1 MQGRGHRARVIQ
13 PEQARHTP
21 ETSTHRSTVGGS
33 ELRGDET
40 PSGAAGTLL
49 LVGNPN
55 VGKSVLFKALTRR
68 YVTVSNFPGTTVEIV
83 KAQAKLR
90 DREVTVVDTPG
101 INDLH
106 GRSGDTAVT
115 RQMIQGSPGATIVQ
129 VADAK
134 NLRRALLLTLQL
146 ADLGHPMLLV
156 LNMCDE
162 LEQLGARID
171 VARLSAILGIPVVKT
186 IAVRGIGTEE
196 LVAAIA
202 AARLPRIGH
211 SIEGAAGTSTY
222 AHSCERLEHVN
233 GILGQTYT
241 LERPA
246 HPSFAVR
253 LGFWTMDPVR
263 GLGVLAIV
271 LFVVFWF
278 VGRFGAGTLSEL
290 LEVAVFHQRLTP
302 AAIRT
307 IDTVLPFP
315 HQHEIETVPYSFS
328 IPLVLS
334 DIPIAEA
341 NRDVIGSKYIITSTA
356 PPTTMQR
363 AARLLHDFLVG
374 EFGVITMAL
383 SYAFA
388 IVFPIVTTFF
398 LVFGLLEDSG
408 YFSRMAIMVNRS
420 FSAIGLNGKAVLP
433 MVLGLG
439 CDTMATMTT
448 RILDTRRE
456 RLITTVL
463 LALAVPCSAQL
474 GVLLA
479 LTAKVSPSAVVVWI
493 AIVLGVMLLVGR
505 LSAML
510 FPGERS
516 EFILEIPPLRR
527 PLFNNVMA
535 KTFARLRWYLKEVIP
550 LFILATAALFVLD
563 RLQLLDA
570 ISRIGEPLVTGWL
583 GLPREMANA
592 FLVGFLR
599 RDFGAVYILD
609 AATGPNPTLN
619 SEQILVAM
627 ITITLFVPCIA
638 NLLVIAKEHGVKTA
652 FAMAAFIFPFAF
664 LVGGLVHHARAWLPT

>member
-1 MQGRGHRARVIQ
+1 MLQPARG
-13 PEQARHTP
+13 PEATESSHGA
-21 ETSTHRSTVGGS
+21 VAV
-33 ELRGDET
+33 RGAEPQHADET
-40 PSGAAGTLL
+40 TTATIGTLL

-68 YVTVSNFPGTTVEIV
+68 YVTVSNVPGTTVEIV

-115 RQMIQGSPGATIVQ
+115 RQMIQASPGATIMQ

-146 ADLGHPMLLV
+146 AELGHPMLLV

-162 LEQLGARID
+162 LEQLGAHID
-171 VARLSAILGIPVVKT
+171 TERLSAILGIPVIKT
-186 IAVRGIGTEE
+186 IAVRGVGTED
-196 LVAAIA
+196 LAGAIA
-202 AARLPRIGH
+202 AARPPRVPH
-211 SIEGAAGTSTY
+211 STKGAAGTSTY
-222 AHSCERLEHVN
+222 EHSRERLEHVN
-233 GILGQTYT
+233 EILAQTYT

-263 GLGVLAIV
+263 GLGVLAVV

-290 LEVAVFHQRLTP
+290 LEVAMFHQRLTP
-302 AAIRT
+302 VAIRT
-307 IDTVLPFP
+307 IDAVLPFP
-315 HQHEIETVPYSFS
+315 HEHRIETVAYSFS

-334 DIPIAEA
+334 DVPIAEA
-341 NRDVIGSKYIITSTA
+341 DRNVIGSKYTMTSEA
-356 PPTTMQR
+356 PLTMMQGS
-363 AARLLHDFLVG
+363 ARLVHDFLVG
-374 EFGVITMAL
+374 DFGVITMAL

-408 YFSRMAIMVNRS
+408 YFSRMAIMVNRT

-479 LTAKVSPSAVVVWI
+479 LTAKVSPSAVIVWI
-493 AIVLGVMLLVGR
+493 SVVLGVMLLVGR
-505 LSAML
+505 LSAMV

-527 PLFNNVMA
+527 PLFANVMA

-550 LFILATAALFVLD
+550 LFVLATAALFLLD
-563 RLQLLDA
+563 RLQLLDG
-570 ISRIGEPLVTGWL
+570 ISRLAEPLVTGWL

-609 AATGPNPTLN
+609 AATGPAPTLN

-664 LVGGLVHHARAWLPT
+664 LVGGLAHHARAWLPM